1 MFENL
6 RIKNFRLFDD
16 LEIGDLKR
24 INLLAGRNNTGKT
37 AVLEAMYLLASVGN
51 PRRAIDV
58 KGIRG
63 ISKTSGSPGR
73 VPTSYWKPLYSQL
86 NMQRSIEISGA
97 HSHLGR
103 LALAISLE
111 RRDDSETP
119 EPYRFPTSQVAQG
132 VADSAQETV
141 SLDLSERLA
150 DPWALHFSWA
160 TDTERNTCDMRMTEH
175 GDQAVSK
182 DLGIP
187 LQPIYLSLG
196 PGNAHEDAV
205 RLGQLRAHKKGDL
218 LTKAL
223 QVVEPSLESVEDNSA
238 TGSPMILGDIG
249 LPELTPLSAMGEGV
263 TRMARIVLATSMV
276 PGGVLLVDEIEN
288 GFHHSVMQKVWS
300 VVEEAAQQ
308 FDAQVIATTHSYEC
322 LMAAHD
328 ALSDEWRLH
337 RLDRAKSGSS
347 RCVTYDT
354 ETVAAAIR
362 HDLEVR

>member
-6 RIKNFRLFDD
+6 RIKGFRLFDD
-16 LEIGDLKR
+16 LEIGELKR

-37 AVLEAMYLLASVGN
+37 AVLEAMYLLASIGN
-51 PRRAIDV
+51 PKRAIEV

-63 ISKTSGSPGR
+63 ISETSGSPGL
-73 VPTSYWKPLYSQL
+73 VPTSYWKPMFSQL
-86 NMQRSIEISGA
+86 NMQRSIEVIGA

-103 LALAISLE
+103 VVLAISLE

-119 EPYRFPTSQVAQG
+119 EPYRFPTSQVAQEL
-132 VADSAQETV
+132 ADNAQETI
-141 SLDLSERLA
+141 SLDLGERLA
-150 DPWALHFSWA
+150 DPWVLHLSWA
-160 TDTERNTCDMRMTEH
+160 TNMGQDTCDMRVTENGH
-175 GDQAVSK
+175 RIVSA

-196 PGNAHEDAV
+196 SGNAHEDAV
-205 RLGQLRAHKKGDL
+205 RLGRLRARKKGDL

-238 TGSPMILGDIG
+238 TGTPMILGDIG

-263 TRMARIVLATSMV
+263 TRIARIVLATSMV

-288 GFHHSVMQKVWS
+288 GFHHSVMHKVWS

-322 LMAAHD
+322 LMAAHE

-337 RLDRAKSGSS
+337 RLDRAKGGSS

-354 ETVAAAIR
+354 ETIAAAIR

>member
-16 LEIGDLKR
+16 LEIGELKR

-37 AVLEAMYLLASVGN
+37 AVLEAMYLLASVGH
-51 PRRAIDV
+51 PRRAIAV

-63 ISKTSGSPGR
+63 ISESSGSPDR
-73 VPTSYWKPLYSQL
+73 LPTSYWKPLYSQL

-103 LALAISLE
+103 VALAISLE

-119 EPYRFPTSQVAQG
+119 EPHRFPTAQLAQG
-132 VADSAQETV
+132 LADNAQETI
-141 SLDLSERLA
+141 SLDLGDRLA
-150 DPWALHFSWA
+150 DPWALHFSWE
-160 TDTERNTCDMRMTEH
+160 TDTERNPCDMRVTEH
-175 GDQAVSK
+175 GHQIVST

-187 LQPIYLSLG
+187 LQPMYLSLG
-196 PGNAHEDAV
+196 PGNTQEDAV
-205 RLGQLRAHKKGDL
+205 RLGQLRARKQGNL

-238 TGSPMILGDIG
+238 TGTPMILGDIG

-263 TRMARIVLATSMV
+263 TRIARIVLATSMA

-288 GFHHSVMQKVWS
+288 GFHHSVMHKVWS
-300 VVEEAAQQ
+300 VVEEAAQE
-308 FDAQVIATTHSYEC
+308 FDTQVIATTHSYEC

-337 RLDRAKSGSS
+337 RLDRTKGGSS

-354 ETVAAAIR
+354 GTIAAAIR